1 MLIATVRLAKSQHS
15 EEIHYVGKSSR
26 TNTNKLANSRNNYRK
41 LNFWG
46 RKLEKQFGKHPK

>member
-15 EEIHYVGKSSR
+15 EEIHYVGISSR